1 MQVVDA
7 LPSRVGDG
15 HAEDLGVGAG
25 LVLHPEHAQEAHL
38 DVAARKCRLV
48 DDDEDVEGIA
58 VLGQG
63 LGHEP
68 VVGGIAGGG
77 EQLAV
82 EPDVARLVFHL
93 VFVARPAGDLDDGL
107 ELHDRCY
114 PAAFLSGS
122 GSWSPRCDGGDPD
135 NPSGPRM

>member
-1 MQVVDA
+1 MA
-7 LPSRVGDG
+7 AGEG
-15 HAEDLGVGAG
+15 G
-25 LVLHPEHAQEAHL
+25 LVDH
-38 DVAARKCRLV
+38 
-48 DDDEDVEGIA
+48 DEDVEGIA
-58 VLGQG
+58 VFGERVRY
-63 LGHEP
+63 EP

-122 GSWSPRCDGGDPD
+122 GSWSLPSAAASTSSGFSPR
-135 NPSGPRM
+135 